1 MAEPAAFGSSNLFR
15 GNVMN
20 KREWM
25 TSSAALAV
33 AALAGKASAQ
43 ENPHAHHHMA
53 GPGLNTALIA
63 AAADCVTKG
72 QICLSHCLDLLAAG
86 EKDMLGCGKAV
97 NETVAICTALQ
108 ALAAQDAK
116 SLKTLAKLA
125 EETCLACE
133 KECRKHEDKHS
144 QCKDCAES
152 CVNCAK
158 QCKAIAA

>member
-1 MAEPAAFGSSNLFR
+1 
-15 GNVMN
+15 MN

-25 TSSAALAV
+25 TNSAVLALAAV
-33 AALAGKASAQ
+33 AGKASAQ
-43 ENPHAHHHMA
+43 AAPHAHHHMA
-53 GPGLNTALIA
+53 DPGPNAALMT
-63 AAADCVTKG
+63 AAADCTSKS
-72 QICLSHCLDLLAAG
+72 QICLSHCLDLLAGG

-97 NETVAICTALQ
+97 NETIAICTALQ

-116 SLKTLAKLA
+116 GLKALAKLA

-144 QCKDCAES
+144 ECKDCAES
-152 CVNCAK
+152 CVACAK